1 MTVVASNTPGHDPKA
16 AARALDAPIRFAPG
30 GPRPLIALTKDAQLL
45 ATLRKVTE
53 PAHQVWPA
61 NSELDL
67 PTGLMGHH
75 AGVALIDSAAIATPI
90 ATLTQ
95 RLHAQFPELVL
106 IVAGNADEQSAL
118 ATQITDGSVH
128 RFLHKPLSEQR
139 VRLFVEAAWRR
150 HEEGHVVPPAAALL
164 ASPSPPG
171 RAAHWWLGV
180 LAVLA
185 AAGPLLWLG
194 TRTPEVALPPTPPAP
209 STPAS
214 AAGDAALESLLA
226 RADRA
231 LAAGRLLAPPG
242 DNAADLYRE
251 ALARNAR
258 DTRAVNGLEQL
269 IDRLLSAAET
279 QLQDHHLDAAQ
290 QLVDQARALSPNH
303 PRVAFVTAQIGAQRE
318 RAVLGKAQRAAA
330 GGNVSAALAVLDDAS
345 RGSRPSTLVDE
356 ARQELAQQQLDA
368 RVADYLGRARDALNA
383 GRLIEPVENNARFYI
398 ESARALAPQSAAV
411 QQATQDLITRLE
423 GEAHEALTARNA
435 DQVDVWASAAGDAGA
450 DPAQVASLHAQ
461 AQQLRSA
468 ATADALAQLTRSFT
482 QALEQGRVLEPA
494 TDSAKFYLAQL
505 QQADAASP
513 AAQAARSTYDTRVLD
528 EARNTLRSQ
537 DFPGTRRWLAEARTA
552 GVDPGEI
559 GRLDTALAAA
569 QDEAQQAS
577 SIVNES
583 SLVRTRYVAPQFPQ
597 PARERGIDGWVDL
610 QFLVGTDGAV
620 SDVEI
625 VGAQPAG
632 IFELAAL
639 DAVRRWRYQPVLH
652 SGHVVSQRARLRL
665 RFTVQR

>member
-16 AARALDAPIRFAPG
+16 AARALEAPIRFAPG
-30 GPRPLIALTKDAQLL
+30 GARPLIALTKDAALL

-75 AGVALIDSAAIATPI
+75 AGVALIDSAAITTPI

-106 IVAGNADEQSAL
+106 IVAGNADEQGAL
-118 ATQITDGSVH
+118 AAQITAGSVH
-128 RFLHKPLSEQR
+128 RFLHKPVSEQR

-150 HEEGHVVPPAAALL
+150 HEEGHVIPPATALL
-164 ASPSPPG
+164 ASPPLPG
-171 RAAHWWLGV
+171 RAAHRWLGLV
-180 LAVLA
+180 AVVA
-185 AAGPLLWLG
+185 AAGPLLWIG
-194 TRTPEVALPPTPPAP
+194 MRTPEVTVPAAPPSPRAPP
-209 STPAS
+209 S
-214 AAGDAALESLLA
+214 AASDAALESLLS

-251 ALARNAR
+251 ALTHNAR
-258 DTRAVNGLEQL
+258 DTRAVNGLEQV
-269 IDRLLSAAET
+269 IDRLLSAAEA
-279 QLQDHHLDAAQ
+279 QLQEHHLDVAQ

-330 GGNVSAALAVLDDAS
+330 SGNVSAALAALDDAA

-356 ARQELAQQQLDA
+356 ARQELAQQQVDA
-368 RVADYLGRARDALNA
+368 RVADYLGRGRDALKQ
-383 GRLIEPVENNARFYI
+383 GRLIEPVEDNARFYI
-398 ESARALAPQSAAV
+398 ESARALAPQSTDV
-411 QQATQDLITRLE
+411 QQATLDLITRLE
-423 GEAHEALTARNA
+423 SEARDALTARNA
-435 DQVDVWASAAGDAGA
+435 DQADVWAAAAADAGA
-450 DPAQVASLHAQ
+450 DPEQVASLHAQ

-468 ATADALAQLTRSFT
+468 AAADARAQLAHSFN
-482 QALEQGRVLEPA
+482 QALEQGRVLEPT

-505 QQADAASP
+505 QQADASSP
-513 AAQAARSTYDTRVLD
+513 ATAAARSAYGTRVLD
-528 EARNTLRSQ
+528 EARDTLRGQ
-537 DFPGTRRWLAEARTA
+537 DFAGTRRWLAEARTA
-552 GVDPGEI
+552 GVDPGDI
-559 GRLDTALAAA
+559 GKLDAALAAA

-583 SLVRTRYVAPQFPQ
+583 TLVRTRYVAPQFPQ
-597 PARERGIDGWVDL
+597 AARERGIDGWVDL
-610 QFLVGTDGAV
+610 QFLVDTDGAV
-620 SDVEI
+620 SDVAI

-632 IFELAAL
+632 IFEQAAL
-639 DAVRRWRYQPVLH
+639 DAVRHWRYQPVVR

-665 RFTVQR
+665 RFAVQR